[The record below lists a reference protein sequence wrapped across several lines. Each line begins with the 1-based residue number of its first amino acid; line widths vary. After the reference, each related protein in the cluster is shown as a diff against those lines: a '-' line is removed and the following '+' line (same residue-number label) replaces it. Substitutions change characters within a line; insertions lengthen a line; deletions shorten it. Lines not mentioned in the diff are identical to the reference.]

1 MTVKKQKSKN
11 YREYEN
17 LKPKKAYNRVRI
29 KMPQIR
35 TETGQNSTILSEEW
49 DYISHV

>member
-11 YREYEN
+11 YREHDN
-17 LKPKKAYNRVRI
+17 LKPKKAYKRVRI
-29 KMPQIR
+29 KMPQIC